1 MQLPVTPSSAGDT
14 ADTVRNRSES
24 ELANTGTRRH
34 AWFLSLSVKR
44 LSQIPVKNLKV
55 PLH

>member
-1 MQLPVTPSSAGDT
+1 MQLPVTPSCAGDT